1 MADYQSTFRRVEMKY
16 VMSPEQK
23 QAVLDVLDGRMA
35 VDSYGRTEIRNI
47 YYDTPDFILARR
59 SIEKPAYKEKLRTRS
74 YGAPG
79 PDSRIFVELKKKY
92 LGIVY
97 KRRLALPIA
106 EAEEWLDREGSGPD
120 TQVGR
125 EISYMFRNYPGL
137 GPAMYLSYER
147 EALRP
152 LDDALDLRITF
163 DERITARL
171 DGLDIALPAGGS
183 ELIPGGTLMEIKTA
197 TAIPLWLAHTMSEN
211 RIFRSSFSKYGNAYK
226 MLLFGRCD
234 WELFD

>member
-1 MADYQSTFRRVEMKY
+1 M
-16 VMSPEQK
+16 
-23 QAVLDVLDGRMA
+23 
-35 VDSYGRTEIRNI
+35 
-47 YYDTPDFILARR
+47 
-59 SIEKPAYKEKLRTRS
+59 
-74 YGAPG
+74 
-79 PDSRIFVELKKKY
+79 ELKKKY

-106 EAEEWLDREGSGPD
+106 EAEEWLDRGGSGPD

-171 DGLDIALPAGGS
+171 DGLDISLPAGGT

-226 MLLFGRCD
+226 KLLFDRVD
-234 WELFD
+234 WELCD